1 MSLKYRSDID
11 GIRCLAIL
19 PVVIFHAFP
28 HLIPGG
34 FIGVDVFF
42 VISGYLISSII
53 YQESRNGTFSY
64 YNFYYRRIKRI
75 FPALLTVL
83 FFCMVMSYIYM
94 LPSELKT
101 ISKHI
106 IAGVFFSQNINL
118 FFESGY
124 FDTSTELKPLMHLWS
139 LGVEEQFY
147 IFFPIIVL
155 FLAKKKAR
163 IIYSNLM
170 YNVAITYILHK
181 AYI

>member
-1 MSLKYRSDID
+1 
-11 GIRCLAIL
+11 
-19 PVVIFHAFP
+19 
-28 HLIPGG
+28 
-34 FIGVDVFF
+34 
-42 VISGYLISSII
+42 
-53 YQESRNGTFSY
+53 
-64 YNFYYRRIKRI
+64 
-75 FPALLTVL
+75 
-83 FFCMVMSYIYM
+83 MSYIYM

-155 FLAKKKAR
+155 FLAKKSAH
-163 IIYSNLM
+163 YL
-170 YNVAITYILHK
+170 
-181 AYI
+181 